1 MADLVP
7 SAAGQQLPAPR
18 LTVLAQ
24 LPMQHKLM
32 LMVIVATAIALIAG
46 GWIWSQTPDYRVL
59 YANVSDRD
67 GGAIIAAI
75 QQMNV
80 PYKFVDGT
88 GAIMVPADKV
98 HEVRLRLAG
107 QGLPKGGPSGF
118 ELMENPKFGTSQ
130 FLEQVNYQR
139 ALEGELARSI
149 QSVSAVQS
157 ARVHLAIS
165 KPSVFVREQHKPSAS
180 VMLNIYPG
188 RSLDPAQVSAIVHL
202 VSSSVP
208 DLPVKNVT
216 VIDQTGTLLSSTAGL
231 NANGLDANQ
240 LKYVHELEQSYAKR
254 VEAILTPIVGQ
265 DNVRA
270 EVTADVDFSQVER
283 AEEIYKP
290 NGSGSDAAVRSQ
302 QTSEATSSTPGAGAG
317 GVPGALS
324 NQPPVNATAPT
335 STPPGANAA
344 ASTAAAHPINARKDS
359 TVNYE
364 VDKTIRHVRQS
375 LGGIKRLSVAVVV
388 NHRKEV
394 DKAGKV
400 TYKPLSEAE
409 MAKLTELVKD
419 AAGYNKERG
428 DTVNVVNSPFTLPD
442 PVIVPEPPLWK
453 KPDMYLLAKEI
464 GKHLLIAAA
473 VLYVIFGV
481 LRPLLAR
488 VLATR
493 PAHAHG
499 VVERDG
505 DDDELGEGDD
515 RATARARK
523 AARRRTYEERLQV
536 AQKLAQE
543 EPKLVANVV
552 KEWIATE

>member
-7 SAAGQQLPAPR
+7 SAGQQFPAPR

-32 LMVIVATAIALIAG
+32 LMVVVATAVALIAG

-59 YANVSDRD
+59 YANMSDRD

-216 VIDQTGTLLSSTAGL
+216 VLDQTGTLLSSTAGP

-254 VEAILTPIVGQ
+254 VEAILTPILGQ

-290 NGSGSDAAVRSQ
+290 NGSGSETAVRSQ
-302 QTSEATSSTPGAGAG
+302 QTSESTSTTPGGGAG

-324 NQPPVNATAPT
+324 NQPPANATAPT

-344 ASTAAAHPINARKDS
+344 ASVAAVSPVNARKDS

-364 VDKTIRHVRQS
+364 VDKTIRHIRQS
-375 LGGIKRLSVAVVV
+375 LGGIRRLSVAVVV

-400 TYKPLSEAE
+400 TYKPLGEAE
-409 MAKLTELVKD
+409 MAKITELVKD

-428 DTVNVVNSPFTLPD
+428 DTVNVVNSPFTLPE
-442 PVIVPEPPLWK
+442 PVIVPEPPIWK

-473 VLYVIFGV
+473 VLYIIFGV
-481 LRPLLAR
+481 LRPLLNR
-488 VLATR
+488 LLAAR
-493 PAHAHG
+493 PAPARG
-499 VVERDG
+499 VLDAE
-505 DDDELGEGDD
+505 GEGEGAEAA
-515 RATARARK
+515 ATARRQ

-536 AQKLAQE
+536 AQKLAQD

-552 KEWIATE
+552 KEWMSTE